1 MKKLIAIVSVLAAGF
16 IGTAKADI
24 TMSAGQSL
32 EMQSIGSATNLSI
45 GGSLGFAFS
54 QDLGNGITVTMSGL
68 SFGNDVAVVGDGI
81 VTTASSNATNSTS
94 ILSSDIVVNTRNVD
108 GGIANGT
115 GSTNNVAIASVTG
128 VHEGQ
133 NTFLTSASTDSD
145 AFEQISFASANG
157 TLTYG
162 SDVEIDY
169 ADLGVGD
176 VLSSDLTDT
185 GMAKNTSSL
194 SLGNTTGNGIQ
205 YATSFG
211 GSAITIGY
219 LLDNGG
225 GADSFDTSASA
236 DNTMA
241 FKTAIP
247 VGPLTATVGYTSD
260 NSTASNTTMGVSTS
274 MAAANGTLSV
284 SYVSSDATTDATQMG
299 ASYKT
304 TLGGASVAIGYSTTD
319 ADGSSDTSILT
330 GSISQSIGTGASVFA
345 EFVSKSGTV
354 ANSSGGTDTSAV
366 LLGSSF
372 AF

>member
-24 TMSAGQSL
+24 TMSAGSSL

-54 QDLGNGITVTMSGL
+54 QDLGNGVTVTMSGL
-68 SFGNDVAVVGDGI
+68 SFGNDVAVVDNI
-81 VTTASSNATNSTS
+81 VSDTTANAINAATVTTATVTTAVTYLNNGTTSNTTSSSTS
-94 ILSSDIVVNTRNVD
+94 TVSETDGTFTTDAAVD
-108 GGIANGT
+108 A
-115 GSTNNVAIASVTG
+115 
-128 VHEGQ
+128 
-133 NTFLTSASTDSD
+133 D
-145 AFEQISFASANG
+145 AFEQISFATASG

-169 ADLGVGD
+169 ADLSVGD

-185 GMAKNTSSL
+185 GLGAATSAL

-211 GSAITIGY
+211 GTALTIGY

-225 GADSFDTSASA
+225 GADKFDTSASA

-241 FKTAIP
+241 IKTAIP
-247 VGPLTATVGYTSD
+247 VGPLSATIGYTAD
-260 NSTASNTTMGVSTS
+260 NTTSASNTTMGVSTS
-274 MAAANGTLSV
+274 MAAGNGTLSV
-284 SYVSSDATTDATQMG
+284 AYVSSDAATDVTKLSAKYATTFG
-299 ASYKT
+299 A
-304 TLGGASVAIGYSTTD
+304 ASVAIGYSSTD
-319 ADGSSDTSILT
+319 ADGSENTSDITASL
-330 GSISQSIGTGASVFA
+330 SQSVGTGASVFA
-345 EFVSKSGTV
+345 EFVNRSG
-354 ANSSGGTDTSAV
+354 AAAGSDTSAV

>member
-24 TMSAGQSL
+24 TMSAGSNL
-32 EMQSIGSATNLSI
+32 EMQSIGSSTNLSI

-68 SFGNDVAVVGDGI
+68 SFGNDLSVADNI
-81 VTTASSNATNSTS
+81 ATAATASVLNSSTVSGTTVYGNVNTVAASNPDSNNESAM
-94 ILSSDIVVNTRNVD
+94 VVNASLTQTTDTVV
-108 GGIANGT
+108 
-115 GSTNNVAIASVTG
+115 TNETIDA
-128 VHEGQ
+128 
-133 NTFLTSASTDSD
+133 D

-169 ADLGVGD
+169 ASLGVGD

-185 GMAKNTSSL
+185 GLGAATSAL
-194 SLGNTTGNGIQ
+194 SFTKDTGNGIQ

-211 GSAITIGY
+211 GSALTIGY
-219 LLDNGG
+219 LMDNGG
-225 GADSFDTSASA
+225 GADKFDTSASA

-241 FKTAIP
+241 IKTAIP
-247 VGPLTATVGYTSD
+247 VGPLSATVAYYSD
-260 NSTASNTTMGVSTS
+260 NTASANNTTVGVSTS
-274 MAAANGTLSV
+274 MAAGAGTLSV
-284 SYVSSDATTDATQMG
+284 AYVSQDATTDVTQMS
-299 ASYKT
+299 AKYAT
-304 TLGGASVAIGYSTTD
+304 TFGGASVAIGYSSTD
-319 ADGSSDTSILT
+319 ADGADVTSDVTATL
-330 GSISQSIGTGASVFA
+330 SQSVGTGASVFA
-345 EFVSKSGTV
+345 EFVSRSG
-354 ANSSGGTDTSAV
+354 AAASTDTSAV